1 MKVKT
6 LLIGLGNIAIKYK
19 IKKNKLSLFTHCGSL
34 LNNNFFTVIGA
45 VDKSNKN
52 RNLYKKF
59 FNNNFFYDFKSIP
72 KEINPEL
79 IVLST
84 TTKTHYK
91 TFLKI
96 FKHKFKN
103 LKVILAE
110 KPFCNTIEQANKI
123 RYLSKKNNIKIF
135 INYTRNYYKS
145 FNIINKYFDKKK
157 SNEGTVYYSGDFKNN
172 ASHFISLFTKF
183 YGKINNIH
191 ILENNSKEK
200 KEKKKYLLDFGNTN
214 IFFQK
219 INEKNIHKFTLHNKY
234 FKLFYKNSLKS
245 FFIVN
250 KKINKKIMYNINVG
264 NISVFEEIQNF
275 FLKKKYYCCSV
286 NNSIYVH
293 QIIKKCIN

>member
-1 MKVKT
+1 M
-6 LLIGLGNIAIKYK
+6 LHELC
-19 IKKNKLSLFTHCGSL
+19 F
-34 LNNNFFTVIGA
+34 
-45 VDKSNKN
+45 
-52 RNLYKKF
+52 
-59 FNNNFFYDFKSIP
+59 NNFFYDFKSIP

-91 TFLKI
+91 IFLKI

-123 RYLSKKNNIKIF
+123 RYLSKKNNVKIF

-172 ASHFISLFTKF
+172 ASHFISLFSKF

-191 ILENNSKEK
+191 ILESKYIQTDFKTIVSNEHDETTNEPK
-200 KEKKKYLLDFGNTN
+200 FKISKSLLT
-214 IFFQK
+214 
-219 INEKNIHKFTLHNKY
+219 
-234 FKLFYKNSLKS
+234 S
-245 FFIVN
+245 
-250 KKINKKIMYNINVG
+250 
-264 NISVFEEIQNF
+264 
-275 FLKKKYYCCSV
+275 
-286 NNSIYVH
+286 
-293 QIIKKCIN
+293 